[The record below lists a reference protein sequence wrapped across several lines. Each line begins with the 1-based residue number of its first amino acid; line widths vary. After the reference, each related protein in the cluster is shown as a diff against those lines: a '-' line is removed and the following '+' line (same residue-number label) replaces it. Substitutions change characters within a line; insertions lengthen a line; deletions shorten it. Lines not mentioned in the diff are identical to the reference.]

1 MPDLSGTAISDQ
13 VRQICESDRF
23 RGAPQLAALLRAL
36 GEDFGRDDGET
47 AAPGHLGQRPSRLPP
62 EFDPSQSPR
71 VRVQAT
77 RLRQALAA
85 YYRGPGASDR
95 VVIDLPRR
103 SYRLRV
109 RLRGRQSHVSHFR
122 AVERATVLVIEVA
135 GYGLD
140 AARDWIPQAV
150 SQQLLVEFGRFTGV
164 HAVGPI
170 RRGDVTTDEGMSLA
184 ISQPHPESFLLDA
197 SIQAD
202 ADHMVMTAR
211 LLDGATG
218 VQIWSWSAPLDVA
231 KATGLAALAETA
243 AVLTR
248 QLADETG
255 VIAQEILRASAGKP
269 VDQLTVHE
277 AVAAVWRFWIT
288 GLADNRAYAMQALEN
303 VVAAV
308 PHSGIALAYL
318 ATTRCEEFFA
328 SQTSALT
335 LSSDV
340 LEMFERARSLDPGNP
355 WVELLRCYGLLFARK
370 TAAIDPVISS
380 LKFVPASGSFSGMLG
395 GILLALD
402 DLAEARRFLARGL
415 VDAPHQ
421 PYWCRVGMVAID
433 LACGDAAAADRTLEQ
448 IPTRVDP
455 VVQTLRAAV
464 ACRSGDLTAAREF
477 ADETLDLCE
486 EFPRF
491 GEIMMRR
498 IFPDRVVDAVARALE
513 PLALGWFHEPSA
525 EARGEGPPESYRSS

>member
-1 MPDLSGTAISDQ
+1 MPDLSGTAITEQ
-13 VRQICESDRF
+13 IRRICESDRF

-36 GEDFGRDDGET
+36 GEDCGRVEDET
-47 AAPGHLGQRPSRLPP
+47 AAAGRPGQRPVRLPR
-62 EFDPSQSPR
+62 EFDPSQAPR
-71 VRVQAT
+71 IRVQAT
-77 RLRQALAA
+77 RLRQALVA
-85 YYRGPGASDR
+85 YYRGPGANDR
-95 VVIDLPRR
+95 LVIDLPRR

-109 RLRGRQSHVSHFR
+109 TLRGKQSHVRNFR
-122 AVERATVLVIEVA
+122 AVERATVLVIEMA

-140 AARDWIPQAV
+140 AAGDWIPQAI
-150 SQQLLVEFGRFTGV
+150 SQQLLVEFGRYTGV

-170 RRGDVTTDEGMSLA
+170 RRGDVSIEVGMCLA
-184 ISQPHPESFLLDA
+184 ISQPYPESFLLDT

-202 ADHMVMTAR
+202 ADHMVMMAR

-218 VQIWSWSAPLDVA
+218 VQIWSWSAPLSHPGA
-231 KATGLAALAETA
+231 KGLSAWGETI
-243 AVLTR
+243 AVLAR

-277 AVAAVWRFWIT
+277 AVASVWRFWST
-288 GLADNRAYAMQALEN
+288 GLADDRESAMQALEN

-318 ATTRCEEFFA
+318 ATIRCEAFFA
-328 SQTSALT
+328 SQTGALT

-340 LEMFERARSLDPGNP
+340 LDMFEGARSLDPGNP

-370 TAAIDPVISS
+370 TAAIDAVISS
-380 LKFVPASGSFSGMLG
+380 LECVPSSGSFGGMLG
-395 GILLALD
+395 GILLAVD
-402 DLAEARRFLARGL
+402 DLAEARRVLARGL
-415 VDAPHQ
+415 VDAPQQ
-421 PYWCRVGMVAID
+421 PYWCRVGLAVID
-433 LACGDAAAADRTLEQ
+433 LACGDLAAAARSLEE

-455 VVQTLRAAV
+455 IVQTIRAAV
-464 ACRSGDLTAAREF
+464 ACRSGDLGAAREF

-486 EFPRF
+486 GFPRF

-498 IFPDRVVDAVARALE
+498 VFPDRVVDAVATALD
-513 PLALGWFHEPSA
+513 PLTLGWFQN
-525 EARGEGPPESYRSS
+525 PPGRDA

>member
-1 MPDLSGTAISDQ
+1 MPDLSGTAINDQ
-13 VRQICESDRF
+13 VRRICDSDRF
-23 RGAPQLAALLRAL
+23 RAAPQLAALLCAL
-36 GEDFGRDDGET
+36 GEDFGRDEEEAT
-47 AAPGHLGQRPSRLPP
+47 APGRLGQRPARLPP
-62 EFDPSQSPR
+62 EFDPSRNPR

-85 YYRGPGASDR
+85 YYRGPGAGDR

-103 SYRLRV
+103 SYRLRA

-122 AVERATVLVIEVA
+122 AVERATLLVIEVA

-140 AARDWIPQAV
+140 ATRDWIPQAI

-184 ISQPHPESFLLDA
+184 ISQPHPESFMLDA

-218 VQIWSWSAPLDVA
+218 VQLWSWSAPLGKVEA
-231 KATGLAALAETA
+231 KGLTAWAETA

-255 VIAQEILRASAGKP
+255 VIAQEILRASTGKP

-288 GLADNRAYAMQALEN
+288 GLADDREYALRALEN

-318 ATTRCEEFFA
+318 ATIRCEAFFA
-328 SQTSALT
+328 SQTGALV

-370 TAAIDPVISS
+370 TAAIDPVIAG
-380 LKFVPASGSFSGMLG
+380 LKVIPASGSFSGMLG

-402 DLAEARRFLARGL
+402 DLVEARRFLARGL
-415 VDAPHQ
+415 VDAPQQ

-433 LACGDAAAADRTLEQ
+433 LAGGDVTAAVRSLEE
-448 IPTRVDP
+448 ISIRVDP
-455 VVQTLRAAV
+455 IVQTIRAAV
-464 ACRSGDLTAAREF
+464 ACRLGDVGAAREF

-498 IFPDRVVDAVARALE
+498 FFPGRVVDAVARALQ
-513 PLALGWFHEPSA
+513 PLDLGWFHDPPA
-525 EARGEGPPESYRSS
+525 EDA